1 MKPPA
6 APSLLAQPL
15 HPPPAPFQSPFP
27 ANQPWRRFPRAAGR
41 GACRRTPAGRGS
53 PQSGRAGPGGAA
65 AGAGAAR
72 GAAPAPIGSSS
83 SARARRGPIKAGGPR
98 PPSRAAPPC
107 RPRPP
112 CPGCSPPA
120 ASAPSRGAQVR
131 PVVVVPSV
139 QHGERHNPP
148 PQTLGRV
155 VSPQGGRRRG
165 WVPRRSLTAVSRP
178 RRVPSAFL
186 ALQGRRGSAQ
196 KPGMSVF
203 AFHVGK
209 RGVGQGWSSPGWSG
223 EVGTETGPWQGN
235 EVGDWWRTGN
245 ALWNPWGGWSGVGRL
260 KPLAARGVDG
270 AGVARVRCAAGCG
283 AGHLGRPKAGRRT
296 TGWSTSWNAGP
307 QVWQTHC

>member
-1 MKPPA
+1 MPSLFTPPQPPSSHLFQQTSPDGGFQGPQDGVPA
-6 APSLLAQPL
+6 AGPRLAGGLLSQ
-15 HPPPAPFQSPFP
+15 
-27 ANQPWRRFPRAAGR
+27 
-41 GACRRTPAGRGS
+41 
-53 PQSGRAGPGGAA
+53 AGPGRGGA
-65 AGAGAAR
+65 AAR

-139 QHGERHNPP
+139 QHGERHTPP

-209 RGVGQGWSSPGWSG
+209 RGVGQGRSSPGWSG

-245 ALWNPWGGWSGVGRL
+245 AL
-260 KPLAARGVDG
+260 
-270 AGVARVRCAAGCG
+270 
-283 AGHLGRPKAGRRT
+283 
-296 TGWSTSWNAGP
+296 
-307 QVWQTHC
+307 